1 MATIPSII
9 NGVQV
14 EFGPQVN
21 NDVSM
26 SLIAALKHCI
36 KPNIA
41 PPYPLFK
48 IYISSE
54 ADQHVMP
61 SRHAQHKAVDISRIN
76 NIKIAIG
83 YPGEAATV
91 GIVNAIQNA
100 FETCPGR
107 RENFGPHL
115 KRKLGASFN
124 IAGHHDHIH
133 LSVN

>member
-1 MATIPSII
+1 MPAIPANI

-14 EFGPQVN
+14 ELGPQAN
-21 NDVSM
+21 NDVSA
-26 SLIAALKHCI
+26 SLIVGLQHCI
-36 KPNIA
+36 RPNIA
-41 PPYPLFK
+41 PPHYLLK
-48 IYISSE
+48 IYISSA

-91 GIVNAIQNA
+91 AIVNAIQNV
-100 FETCPGR
+100 FETYSGR

-115 KRKLGASFN
+115 KRKLGLNFSVP
-124 IAGHHDHIH
+124 GHHDHIH
-133 LSVN
+133 LSV